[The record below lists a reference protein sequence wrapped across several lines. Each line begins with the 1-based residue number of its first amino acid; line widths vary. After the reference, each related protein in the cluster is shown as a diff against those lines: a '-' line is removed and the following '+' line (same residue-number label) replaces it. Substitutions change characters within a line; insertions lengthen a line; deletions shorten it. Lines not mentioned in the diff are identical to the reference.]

1 MIMNR
6 LVSIGQLIVIG
17 SMLLMVGLSFVIKS
31 CTADTRIHAS
41 VSPLYVEVG
50 SPIRYCDSTYKATD
64 VLWQF
69 GNDDSSYEK
78 TGTYTYDK
86 PGTYQVTLTVNKDK
100 KQNFLVN
107 VKDSRQKKDKQMVH
121 IIAPKKVKV
130 GESVVFTADGDS
142 DNWSWEFGE
151 TGRVDSEEQNP
162 TYVYSR
168 LGSYEVKLLASNMK
182 YPISH
187 KIEVESRFVIID
199 DIDRKNKEDFQI
211 KLQAIIDKKNFNVN
225 YNYLLK
231 KYLRGNPKTIVLING
246 TNENDFYSYC
256 QGLLIKGKQESTVI
270 TEVNLERDANKKIK
284 RVLVNQVSS
293 N

>member
-1 MIMNR
+1 MNR
-6 LVSIGQLIVIG
+6 IVSTGQLIVVG
-17 SMLLMVGLSFVIKS
+17 SMLLMVAFSFLIRS
-31 CTADTRIHAS
+31 CTADTSIHAS

-50 SPIRYCDSTYKATD
+50 QPVRFCDSTYNATD

-69 GNDDSSYEK
+69 GNDDFSREK

-86 PGTYQVTLTVNKDK
+86 PGTYQVTLTVNKDQ

-107 VKDSRQKKDKQMVH
+107 VKDSRQEKDKQMVR
-121 IIAPKKVKV
+121 IIAPSKVKV
-130 GESVVFTADGDS
+130 GEIVVFKSDGDS
-142 DNWSWEFGE
+142 DNWRWEFGE
-151 TGRVDSEEQNP
+151 SGKVDSQDQNP
-162 TYVYSR
+162 TYVYSKP
-168 LGSYEVKLLASNMK
+168 GTFEVKLLASNMK

-187 KIEVESRFVIID
+187 KIIVDPMIVVINNLVDSI
-199 DIDRKNKEDFQI
+199 NEDFRI
-211 KLQAIIDKKNFNVN
+211 KLQTIIDKKKFNEN

-231 KYLRGNPKTIVLING
+231 KYLRNNSKTIVSING

-270 TEVNLERDANKKIK
+270 SEVKVERDANNRIK
-284 RVLVNQVSS
+284 RVLVTQVSS